1 MHISEK
7 SSTFAP
13 AFENEGAAGSSSARL
28 ECLLW
33 EQEVVSSNLAY
44 PTSGVRKDSRI
55 SKGDEPHRL
64 SFCKKSMYKA
74 IFIDIDDTILDYI
87 PCCREAF
94 DAALAVINQN
104 SPNTPSTPNNDALFE
119 LFFSISGRLFSEA
132 KHGLHTVA
140 EVMELYPQEF
150 CERAGYPP
158 EAVDPFKH
166 AFRAAWGMTHTL
178 VPGAKETLEAL
189 HAKGYR
195 LFAASNSFGHLQRS
209 RLQHAGVLH
218 LFEDTYISM
227 DIGYDKPDVRFYEE
241 ALRRCCLSPHE
252 VLMVGDSMT
261 TDIVGAQK
269 AGMDTCWFNKYNEH
283 RNEALPT
290 FIIRH
295 LSELSN
301 L

>member
-1 MHISEK
+1 
-7 SSTFAP
+7 
-13 AFENEGAAGSSSARL
+13 
-28 ECLLW
+28 
-33 EQEVVSSNLAY
+33 
-44 PTSGVRKDSRI
+44 
-55 SKGDEPHRL
+55 
-64 SFCKKSMYKA
+64 MYKA

-94 DAALAVINQN
+94 DAALDVIRQ
-104 SPNTPSTPNNDALFE
+104 STPNNQSIPNDDELFE

-166 AFRAAWGMTHTL
+166 AFRAAWGTTHTL
-178 VPGAKETLEAL
+178 VPGARETLEAL

-209 RLQHAGVLH
+209 RLEHAGVLH

-241 ALRRCCLSPHE
+241 ALRRCELQPNE
-252 VLMVGDSMT
+252 VLMIGDSMT
-261 TDIVGAQK
+261 TDVLGAQN
-269 AGMDTCWFNKYNEH
+269 AGIDALYFDRAKMSLNELT
-283 RNEALPT
+283 AL
-290 FIIRH
+290 
-295 LSELSN
+295 L
-301 L
+301 